1 MHDHNLDDLIIDNIE
16 PKNSKTKSFLTIIAL
31 LIVVLIVAIILTK
44 ILLKT
49 PNSNGLAF
57 EENITEMIAPELQ
70 LKETPQPQKAK
81 EEPSLSNIIES
92 KLKAPVSETKKPAV
106 VIKQEEPK
114 PEIKLLEIPKAVE
127 TKKEP
132 VLSNILH
139 QEIKAPVSETKK
151 TVVVQEPLPTIKE
164 KEAKD
169 TADIAYWEAVQEKRK
184 AEQAV
189 KEAVTL
195 KEPTVVIKDEKT
207 KEVVKEAVQ
216 IKEPVKPKKVK
227 APVVKTPKPVV
238 TPVTKPVKKPVAAKP
253 VPKSVSTKRY
263 YVQVGAYRNKPS
275 ARFMSVIRNN
285 GYKYRITKPD
295 TNGIKKVL
303 IGPYRDRASVNRA
316 LIQVRDRIHKRA
328 FVVKR

>member
-49 PNSNGLAF
+49 PNGNGLAF
-57 EENITEMIAPELQ
+57 EENTTEMIAPELQ
-70 LKETPQPQKAK
+70 LKEIPQPQKVK
-81 EEPSLSNIIES
+81 EEPALSNIIES
-92 KLKAPVSETKKPAV
+92 KLKAQVVETKKPEIIEKPAV
-106 VIKQEEPK
+106 VIKKEEPK
-114 PEIKLLEIPKAVE
+114 PETKLPEIPKAVE

-132 VLSNILH
+132 VLSNILD
-139 QEIKAPVSETKK
+139 QEIKAPVPETKK
-151 TVVVQEPLPTIKE
+151 PVIVQEPLPTIKE

-169 TADIAYWEAVQEKRK
+169 AADIAYWKAVQEKRK
-184 AEQAV
+184 AEQ
-189 KEAVTL
+189 
-195 KEPTVVIKDEKT
+195 
-207 KEVVKEAVQ
+207 VVKEAVQ
-216 IKEPVKPKKVK
+216 IAEPVKPKKVK

-263 YVQVGAYRNKPS
+263 YVQVGSFKKQPS
-275 ARFMSVIRNN
+275 ARFVSVIRNN
-285 GYKYRITKPD
+285 GYRYTITKRTAD
-295 TNGIKKVL
+295 GTKKLL
-303 IGPYRDRASVNRA
+303 IGPYKDRATVNRA
-316 LIQVRDRIHKRA
+316 LGQVRDRIHKSA